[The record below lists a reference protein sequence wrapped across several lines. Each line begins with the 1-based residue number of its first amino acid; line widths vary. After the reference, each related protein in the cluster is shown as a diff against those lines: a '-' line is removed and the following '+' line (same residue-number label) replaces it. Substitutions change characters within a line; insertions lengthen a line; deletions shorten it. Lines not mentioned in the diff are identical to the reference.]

1 MPTIRGFVQEIE
13 IGRAGLARA
22 SVVHPDGSSRDYV
35 ISDLDAD
42 PERFNER
49 LSKLAVLRD
58 AMDRAEPVEIEHA
71 SGEEGE
77 RIERVAR
84 LTRDD
89 LRPAG
94 EVTQVAGLVVDVSVY
109 AATGVEAAG
118 ERHDRAR
125 VEMLT
130 TGFSV
135 RVCVLDL
142 QKPERLVA
150 SEQLEMLRDA
160 QARGRV
166 VRLIVD
172 DTDEDGRILGVSVD
186 HAAESF
192 GGREARELDGFVE
205 HMSLLRLPAAGGGGA
220 SSNFAAVRLTT
231 APAFSEPGNTVGR
244 ETFDPEAVDLLV
256 PRHSLAY
263 ELLEAGL
270 RDNVRVRV
278 RAVLIW
284 ETANEDEGEGDVGD
298 EVVFAEDFEPSRSGA
313 AASPAALALRRASV
327 APSGAAGDFGLALAA
342 ELLAPLASASRPV
355 WITIS
360 RDALD
365 EGPEGETCVP
375 GTPSSDLAPRG
386 LRDMRIPYAAVWE
399 GIACF
404 NPGVYRFQLQL
415 PSSVV
420 LRVDGEELCLQ
431 DGEEEGVR
439 LGHACLDGCHR
450 VEVEIEAWTCDDEFV
465 MDAFRLR

>member
-13 IGRAGLARA
+13 IGRAGLART
-22 SVVHPDGSSRDYV
+22 SVVHSDGSTHDYV

-49 LSKLAVLRD
+49 LSKLAILRD

-71 SGEEGE
+71 SGEEGQ
-77 RIERVAR
+77 RIERVTR
-84 LTRDD
+84 LSRDD
-89 LRPAG
+89 LRPVG
-94 EVTQVAGLVVDVSVY
+94 EVTQVAGLVVDVAVH
-109 AATGVEAAG
+109 AATGLEGDG

-125 VEMLT
+125 VEVLT
-130 TGFSV
+130 TDLAV

-150 SEQLEMLRDA
+150 VEQLEMLRDA
-160 QARGRV
+160 QSRGRV

-172 DTDEDGRILGVSVD
+172 DADEAGRIMGVSVD
-186 HAAESF
+186 HAAGSF
-192 GGREARELDGFVE
+192 GGREARALDGFVE
-205 HMSLLRLPAAGGGGA
+205 HLSLLRLPVAGGGGA

-244 ETFDPEAVDLLV
+244 ATFDPEAVDLLV

-278 RAVLIW
+278 QAVLVW
-284 ETANEDEGEGDVGD
+284 ERSGGGEEGNLGNDVAFTD
-298 EVVFAEDFEPSRSGA
+298 DFEPAEGGVGT
-313 AASPAALALRRASV
+313 SPAAIALRRASV
-327 APSGAAGDFGLALAA
+327 APSGAAADYGLALAA

-355 WITIS
+355 WISIS

-365 EGPEGETCVP
+365 EGPDAADCVT

-404 NPGVYRFQLQL
+404 NAGVYRFQLEL
-415 PSSVV
+415 PSAFV
-420 LRVDGEELCLQ
+420 LRVDGEEICLQ
-431 DGEEEGVR
+431 DGEEEGVK
-439 LGHACLDGCHR
+439 LGHACLEGCHR